1 MRRRSLT
8 GEVLKIFDAPVWEP
22 LLEVV
27 GDELIDGWMWMFS
40 VELEDGMVL
49 QAYKHRDTRCYLH
62 LDPEGNA
69 YDYHHETGPDGGYGQ
84 SWYTEIPALYA
95 FAGAMWAWPVLSAGE
110 DDLERVEERLA
121 ELLEQRA
128 AA

>member
-1 MRRRSLT
+1 MRRRRLT
-8 GEVLKIFDAPVWEP
+8 GEVLKVFDEPVWEP

-27 GDELIDGWMWMFS
+27 GDELVDGWMWMFT
-40 VELEDGMVL
+40 VELEDGTPL

-62 LDPEGNA
+62 LDPDGNA
-69 YDYHHETGPDGGYGQ
+69 YDYSHEPGPGGSYGQ
-84 SWYTEIPALYA
+84 SWYTEIPVLYA
-95 FAGAMWAWPVLSAGE
+95 FAGAMWAWPALSAGA